1 MCMNERRLC
10 DCGRNSAFFS
20 FRDNLL
26 PPEILL
32 NLYCPHCRQAAAW
45 DETAMLADCGW
56 VLEYDVARAQAY
68 FDLRGIKQRATPASL
83 FDEGYLNWQ
92 GLAPGDEE
100 VNVRLHRSLAP
111 LVRQDYILYL
121 KKLKDEWT
129 AHVAGLKAAGWRK
142 AQAT

>member
-1 MCMNERRLC
+1 MCMNERRFC
-10 DCGRNSAFFS
+10 ECRSNSVFLS

-32 NLYCPHCRQAAAW
+32 NLYCPQCRHEAAW
-45 DETAMLADCGW
+45 DETTMLEDCGW
-56 VLEYDVARAQAY
+56 VLEYDVDRAQAY
-68 FDLRGIKQRATPASL
+68 FDLRGLRPRATPGLL
-83 FDEGYLNWQ
+83 FDAGYLSWQ

-100 VNVRLHRSLAP
+100 VNAGLHRRLEP
-111 LVRQDYILYL
+111 LVRQDYPLYL
-121 KKLKDEWT
+121 KTLKTEWT